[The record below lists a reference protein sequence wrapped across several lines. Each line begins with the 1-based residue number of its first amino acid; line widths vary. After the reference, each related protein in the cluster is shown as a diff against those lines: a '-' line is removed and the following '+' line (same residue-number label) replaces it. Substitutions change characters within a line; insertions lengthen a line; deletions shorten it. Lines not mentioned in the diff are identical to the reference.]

1 MLRLPTGNQTVT
13 SAGGGIDRKKQT
25 SCAGYVTKRGHFR
38 KSWKVRYLVLNGADL
53 LVSYY
58 DSKTTFEKNE
68 KSTMKGS
75 FYLSSIEKHEYWI
88 GTVGTKEKPFGFK
101 MVGHAPGKGY
111 VELDI
116 VVDTLHDLN
125 EWLMVAHNALE
136 ASKKVTRAGISGRS
150 HSRGAFASSLNANA
164 SSTQSP

>member
-1 MLRLPTGNQTVT
+1 MLRLPTGNQAVAT
-13 SAGGGIDRKKQT
+13 AGGSGVDRKKQT

-38 KSWKVRYLVLNGADL
+38 KSWRVRYLVLNGADL
-53 LVSYY
+53 QVAYY
-58 DSKTTFEKNE
+58 ESKTAFDTNAKAGV
-68 KSTMKGS
+68 KGS

-88 GTVGTKEKPFGFK
+88 GTVGAKEKPYGFK

-136 ASKKVTRAGISGRS
+136 ASKKLARAGMSGQPVS
-150 HSRGAFASSLNANA
+150 WGLFFCLEL
-164 SSTQSP
+164 